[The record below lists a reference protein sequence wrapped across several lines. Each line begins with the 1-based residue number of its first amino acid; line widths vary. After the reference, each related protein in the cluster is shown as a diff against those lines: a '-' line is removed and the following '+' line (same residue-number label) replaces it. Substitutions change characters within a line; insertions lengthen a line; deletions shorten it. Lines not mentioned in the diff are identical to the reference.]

1 MYRLLVTFFVLVMAA
16 MPGIAIAHS
25 PLSSTNPVDGA
36 VLSAAPN
43 GISLVFAKP
52 ATVIKLSVEND
63 AAGSDLID
71 LSKALDR
78 VQGVEHS
85 APIPQLPA
93 GQFTVKWRAMS
104 GDGHLIKGDF
114 SFVVTD

>member
-1 MYRLLVTFFVLVMAA
+1 MYRVLVTFFILVTLAL
-16 MPGIAIAHS
+16 PGIAVAHS
-25 PLSSTNPVDGA
+25 PLTSTNPIDGA

-43 GISLVFAKP
+43 AISLVFAKP
-52 ATVIKLSVEND
+52 ATVIKLSVKQD
-63 AAGSDLID
+63 AAGADLID

-78 VQGVEHS
+78 VQNLEHS

-104 GDGHLIKGDF
+104 KDGHLIKGDF
-114 SFVVTD
+114 GFAITD